1 LKIPPSPNYANKGG
15 NIIDILKHNL
25 VPEFRILS
33 KEEKEKL
40 LERLGVTED
49 KLPKILSSDVVVK
62 RINAKVGDVL
72 EIKRKS
78 QVAGESIYYRIVVSE

>member
-1 LKIPPSPNYANKGG
+1 
-15 NIIDILKHNL
+15 LKHNL